1 MKTEE
6 LIALLA
12 REPLQVDRHA
22 SARRFALALPCGWL
36 GALLLVA
43 AVFGIR
49 PDLAAA
55 AGQPAF
61 WAKLGFA
68 AGLAAGA
75 GVATWRLATPGRR
88 VGAAAIAIGGPV
100 AALWLA
106 AIAVLWTAPAELR
119 LPLLLGQSWHSC
131 PFNIALLSVPTFA
144 SVFWALRGLAPT
156 RLRAA
161 GAAGGLLG
169 GALATMAYC
178 MHCPE
183 MATPFWALWYVLGL
197 ALPTLLGAALGPRL
211 LRW

>member
-12 REPLQVDRHA
+12 REPLRVDRHGGA
-22 SARRFALALPCGWL
+22 QRFALALPCGL
-36 GALLLVA
+36 VGALLLMA

-49 PDLAAA
+49 PDLAVAA
-55 AGQPAF
+55 SHPAF

-68 AGLAAGA
+68 ACLAAGA
-75 GVATWRLATPGRR
+75 GQATWRLASPGRR
-88 VGAAAIAIGGPV
+88 VGSAAIAIGAPV
-100 AALWLA
+100 ALLWLA
-106 AIAVLWTAPAELR
+106 AIAALWAAPAELR
-119 LPLLLGQSWHSC
+119 LPLLLGRSWHSC
-131 PFNIALLSVPTFA
+131 PFNIALLSIPTFA
-144 SVFWALRGLAPT
+144 SVFWAMRGLAPT

-161 GAAGGLLG
+161 GAAGGLLA

-183 MATPFWALWYVLGL
+183 MAVPFWAVWYVLGL
-197 ALPTLLGAALGPRL
+197 ALPTLFGAVLGPRL